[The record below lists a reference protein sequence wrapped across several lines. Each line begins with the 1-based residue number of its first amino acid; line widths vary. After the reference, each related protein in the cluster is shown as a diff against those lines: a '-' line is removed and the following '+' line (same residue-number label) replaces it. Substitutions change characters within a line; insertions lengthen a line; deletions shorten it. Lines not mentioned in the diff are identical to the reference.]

1 MKKSTKDITVCAV
14 FAAVLCVLSPFTI
27 PIGIIPISL
36 GLFAVLTVSIILG
49 AKKGVLTCAL
59 FILIGALGLPVFSG
73 FRGGVSVLAGA
84 TGGYIISYVFVSLI
98 VGVFSD
104 KFKDKSVFDG
114 VLIFLS
120 CIVATL
126 VCYTFGTIQYMAISS
141 ADLKSALSL
150 CVYPF
155 IAIDLVKCAAAVVI
169 GMTVRQRI
177 KVFH

>member
-14 FAAVLCVLSPFTI
+14 FAAILCVLSPFTV

-84 TGGYIISYVFVSLI
+84 TGGYIISYIFVSLI
-98 VGVFSD
+98 VGAFSD
-104 KFKDKSVFDG
+104 RFKDKNIFCG
-114 VLIFLS
+114 GLIFLA
-120 CIVATL
+120 CIVSTA
-126 VCYTFGTIQYMAISS
+126 VCYTFGTVQYMIISS
-141 ADLKSALSL
+141 ADLKAALSL

-155 IAIDLVKCAAAVVI
+155 IAVDLAKCIAAVIVGVI
-169 GMTVRQRI
+169 VRERI
-177 KVFH
+177 KNLH